1 VPTPDTF
8 GLSANFLV
16 EGGPVYAVNQ
26 DIWFQFDVKNPNRVE
41 MRYGALGLYPRK
53 DGVDRL
59 DLFKYSWTNATM
71 FPNGFTWRD
80 HINIPEPGQY
90 TVRIAICFNETQGE
104 CQSPAANW
112 VTISAY
118 ELTFTVQ

>member
-1 VPTPDTF
+1 
-8 GLSANFLV
+8 
-16 EGGPVYAVNQ
+16 
-26 DIWFQFDVKNPNRVE
+26 
-41 MRYGALGLYPRK
+41 
-53 DGVDRL
+53 
-59 DLFKYSWTNATM
+59 M